1 MKKEGKMEF
10 LSNKIQKMGQ
20 EGKDRKT
27 LTQNINKN
35 SKDQKVAVIKPKRL
49 LSRC

>member
-1 MKKEGKMEF
+1 MEF

-20 EGKDRKT
+20 EDKDRKI

-35 SKDQKVAVIKPKRL
+35 SKDQKEAAIKPKRL